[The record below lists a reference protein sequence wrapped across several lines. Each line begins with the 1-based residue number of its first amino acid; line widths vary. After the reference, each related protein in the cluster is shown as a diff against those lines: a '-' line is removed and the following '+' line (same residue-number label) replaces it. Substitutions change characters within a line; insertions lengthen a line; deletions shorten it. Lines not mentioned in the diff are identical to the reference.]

1 MTPRDIREDLEPG
14 AGEDI
19 IALAE
24 RLQRSTPLP
33 SASFRGELGRRFADR
48 PRGRISR
55 ARARLVVAACSAS
68 GTLLLVIGAVGAS
81 GHGPFG

>member
-14 AGEDI
+14 IGEDV

-24 RLQRSTPLP
+24 RLREARPLP
-33 SASFRGELGRRFADR
+33 SASFRGELGRRFVGR
-48 PRGRISR
+48 PQRLLSR
-55 ARARLVVAACSAS
+55 ARARSVVAACSAS
-68 GTLLLVIGAVGAS
+68 GTLLLAIGAVGAS